1 MPDPAQ
7 RTLRPH
13 TLRPHTLRSAAAL
26 IAAGLVPAR
35 EAETIEAVGATYA
48 IAIPPTLAA
57 LIELPDD
64 PLGRQFI
71 PSAAELESAPHERP
85 DPIGDEALSPIK
97 GIVHRYPD
105 RVLLKPLLA
114 CPVYCRFCFRRE
126 QVGPEGGVLSEAEL
140 AAAIGWIEAR
150 PAISEVILTG
160 GEPLMLAPR
169 RLREM
174 LAALASIPHVE
185 LLRVHSRFPIA
196 CPERVTKALAAALAT
211 EKPLFLVIHANH
223 AREFGAEAR
232 AALRRFQRHGI
243 PLLGQSVLLRGVNDS
258 AEALA
263 ALFRAMLSARIKPSY
278 LHQLDPAPGT
288 ARFRVP
294 IEEGQ
299 LLLAG
304 LRGRVSGL
312 ALPTYIL
319 DIPGGF
325 GKVPLGPDYLTG
337 ENEVR
342 DPWGQRHRLAPG
354 GASV

>member
-1 MPDPAQ
+1 MPDPA
-7 RTLRPH
+7 RP
-13 TLRPHTLRSAAAL
+13 TLRSAAAL
-26 IAAGLVPAR
+26 ITAGLAPAG
-35 EAETIEAVGATYA
+35 EAAALDAVGATYA

-57 LIELPDD
+57 LIAQPDD
-64 PLGRQFI
+64 PIGRQFI
-71 PSAAELESAPHERP
+71 PSAAELATAPHERP
-85 DPIGDEALSPIK
+85 DPIGDEALSPLK

-126 QVGPEGGVLSEAEL
+126 QVGPDGGVLSESEL
-140 AAAIGWIEAR
+140 AAAIGWIEAH
-150 PAISEVILTG
+150 PAIREVILTG

-169 RLREM
+169 RLRAL

-185 LLRVHSRFPIA
+185 TLRLHTRFPIA
-196 CPERVTKALAAALAT
+196 CPERVTTALASALAT

-223 AREFGAEAR
+223 AREFGAAAR
-232 AALRRFQRHGI
+232 AALGRFSRNNI

-258 AEALA
+258 AAALE
-263 ALFRAMLSARIKPSY
+263 ALFRAMLSARIKPYY

-288 ARFRVP
+288 ARFHVP
-294 IEEGQ
+294 IAEGQ
-299 LLLAG
+299 RLMAG
-304 LRGRVSGL
+304 LRGRISGL

-325 GKVPLGPDYLTG
+325 GKVPIGSGYLGPDG
-337 ENEVR
+337 EVR
-342 DPWGQRHRLAPG
+342 DPWGRRHRLAPN

>member
-1 MPDPAQ
+1 MPDSAAP
-7 RTLRPH
+7 TLRD
-13 TLRPHTLRSAAAL
+13 AAAL

-35 EAETIEAVGATYA
+35 AAAAIAAVGATYA
-48 IAIPPTLAA
+48 IAIPPALAA
-57 LIELPDD
+57 LIARPDD
-64 PLGRQFI
+64 PIGRQFI
-71 PSAAELESAPHERP
+71 PSAAELETAPHERP

-126 QVGPEGGVLSEAEL
+126 QVGPEGGILSAAEL
-140 AAAIGWIEAR
+140 AAAIAWIAAR
-150 PAISEVILTG
+150 PEIREVILSG

-174 LAALASIPHVE
+174 LAALAAIAHVE
-185 LLRVHSRFPIA
+185 TLRLHTRFPIA
-196 CPERVTKALAAALAT
+196 CPERVTPALAAALAT
-211 EKPLFLVIHANH
+211 EKPLFLVVHANH
-223 AREFGAEAR
+223 AREFSPAAG
-232 AALRRFQRHGI
+232 AALRRFSRQGI

-258 AEALA
+258 EDALE
-263 ALFRAMLSARIKPSY
+263 ALFRAMLAARIKPYY

-288 ARFRVP
+288 ARFAVP
-294 IEEGQ
+294 IAEGQ
-299 LLLAG
+299 RLVAG

-325 GKVPLGPDYLTG
+325 GKVPIGPSYLAPDG
-337 ENEVR
+337 AVR
-342 DPWGQRHRLAPG
+342 DPWGTPHPLAPARLAPED
-354 GASV
+354 ASV